1 MTNLKENWENILHVL
16 EGELQEV
23 SYNTWFKPLRVK
35 SLDKKNK
42 ILYVTTDNSLAIN
55 LVNNRYRRVFENSI
69 SSVFKDNYTFSLEYQ
84 EDEPPV
90 INNVGD
96 DEPEFKDEYYFNPK
110 YSFKNFVVGNNNKLA
125 HAAAV
130 AVAENPSEAYNPLF
144 LYGGSGLGKTH
155 LMHAIGIHILKNSEN
170 LKVLY
175 VTSEMF
181 MNEMVSALRKN
192 ELKTENNMSGFR
204 KKYREVDVL
213 LIDDIQFLED
223 KISTQ
228 EEFFNTFNSLFQFNK
243 QIIISSDRP
252 PSKLNKMDER
262 LTSRFQSNLV
272 ADIAPPDYETRIAI
286 LTNMA
291 DRAGVTLNDDVMD
304 VITLIAGNLKE
315 NIREM
320 EGALSRI
327 VSFSSM
333 MDEKIDLKFA
343 KRVLKDIL
351 SESSN
356 EITPEKIKAVVCK
369 YFNIKESDIDSS
381 KRTRNIA
388 FPRQIAMYICRE
400 MTDLSLPKIGG
411 SFGGRDHSTVLHA
424 CDKIATEIKEKESV
438 REIVDTLKTSVK
450 ET

>member
-1 MTNLKENWENILHVL
+1 MTNLKENWEKILHVL
-16 EGELQEV
+16 EGELQDV

-35 SLDKKNK
+35 SLDKENK

-55 LVNNRYRRVFENSI
+55 LVNNRYRRVFESSI
-69 SSVFKDNYTFSLEYQ
+69 SAVLKDNYTFSLEYQ
-84 EDEPPV
+84 EEELPV

-96 DEPEFKDEYYFNPK
+96 KEPEFKDEYYFNPK

-155 LMHAIGIHILKNSEN
+155 LMHAIGIHILKNSKN
-170 LKVLY
+170 LRVLY

-228 EEFFNTFNSLFQFNK
+228 EEFFNTFNSLFSVNK

-262 LTSRFQSNLV
+262 LTSRFQWNLV

-291 DRAGVTLNDDVMD
+291 ELAGVTLNDDVRD
-304 VITLIAGNLKE
+304 VIALIAENIKE
-315 NIREM
+315 NVREM
-320 EGALSRI
+320 EGAFSRI

-333 MDEKIDLKFA
+333 LDEKINLKFS
-343 KRVLKDIL
+343 KGVLKDIIA
-351 SESSN
+351 SSSG
-356 EITPEKIKAVVCK
+356 EVTPGKIKKVICS
-369 YFNIKESDIDSS
+369 YFNIKESDIDSA

-400 MTDLSLPKIGG
+400 MTDLSLPKIGNF
-411 SFGGRDHSTVLHA
+411 FGGRDHSTVLHA
-424 CDKIATEIKEKESV
+424 YDKIATEIEEKESV
-438 REIVDTLKTSVK
+438 KEIIDTLKMSIR
-450 ET
+450 ES